1 MADRTEGSTDIAA
14 TPAEV
19 MAVITDYEAYP
30 EWATGVKVARI
41 LERDGKGR
49 ATSVAFEISQSGVGA
64 KYTLAYTYAGR
75 GRRLSWTT
83 VEASGVVKDVEG
95 EYVLESADGGT
106 RVTYRTT
113 VDLAI
118 PMMGFMKRQAE
129 KMIISTALDGLKARV
144 ERS

>member
-14 TPAEV
+14 TPAKV
-19 MAVITDYEAYP
+19 MAVITDFEAYP
-30 EWATGVKVARI
+30 QWATGVKGARV
-41 LERDGKGR
+41 LDRDAKGR
-49 ATSVAFEISQSGVGA
+49 ATSVAYEISQSGVGA
-64 KYTLAYTYAGR
+64 NYTLAYEYGGR

-83 VEASGVVKDVEG
+83 VEASGVVKDIEG
-95 EYVLESADGGT
+95 EYLLEPVEGGT

-113 VDLAI
+113 VELSI

-144 ERS
+144 EGR